1 MAGNA
6 RWQNYPFYN
15 GPCPGSCDDGPDL
28 PLRRSG
34 HRCCGMFMAML
45 PIAVAANGVVPL
57 APNNPCRNGDFEVN
71 SGMVTLE
78 KAGTYLATFTARMPE
93 GEALDTM
100 LTLNV
105 DDASQTSAITQIAG
119 AGEGT
124 SAYTSQAIF
133 EANEGATVTLRSSG
147 AINVTQPSTQPM
159 FTLSLVQLEE

>member
-15 GPCPGSCDDGPDL
+15 GPCPGGCDDGPDR
-28 PLRRSG
+28 PRLRGR
-34 HRCCGMFMAML
+34 RCCGMFLAML

-57 APNNPCRNGDFEVN
+57 APSNPCRNGDFEVN

-78 KAGTYLATFTARMPE
+78 KAGTYLATVTARLPD
-93 GEALDTM
+93 GEALETM

-119 AGEGT
+119 AGAGT
-124 SAYTSQAIF
+124 SAYAAQAVF

-159 FTLSLVQLEE
+159 FTLSLVQLDE

>member
-15 GPCPGSCDDGPDL
+15 GPCPGGCDDGPDR
-28 PLRRSG
+28 PRLRGR
-34 HRCCGMFMAML
+34 RCCGMFLAML

-57 APNNPCRNGDFEVN
+57 APYNPCRNGDFEVN

-78 KAGTYLATFTARMPE
+78 KAGTYLATVTARLPE
-93 GEALDTM
+93 GEAMETM

-105 DDASQTSAITQIAG
+105 DDASQTSAITQISG
-119 AGEGT
+119 AGTGT

-133 EANEGATVTLRSSG
+133 QAGEGATVTLRSSG

-159 FTLSLVQLEE
+159 FTLSLVQLDE